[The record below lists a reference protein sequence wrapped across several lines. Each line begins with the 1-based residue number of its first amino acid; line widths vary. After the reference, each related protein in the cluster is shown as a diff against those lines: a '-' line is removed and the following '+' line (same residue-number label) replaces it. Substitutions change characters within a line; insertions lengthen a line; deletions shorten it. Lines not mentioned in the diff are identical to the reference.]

1 MSVHQEWLKQIE
13 KIKEQAFSVT
23 GKKLQLPPPS
33 NDELQIEYLEV
44 VPGQKMVAKIPFQQK
59 FTNPAGTYQ
68 GGFIAAGMDE
78 VFGPLSYITVN
89 TFCMTLS
96 LNLTYLKA
104 FTANVP
110 YVIISAEVLKKTT
123 NFVFMRGEVRTPEG
137 DIICIGES
145 HVAVPATK
153 A

>member
-1 MSVHQEWLKQIE
+1 MSVHDEWLKQIE
-13 KIKEQAFSVT
+13 IIKEQAFSVT

-33 NDELQIEYLEV
+33 NDELQIEYLEIA
-44 VPGQKMVAKIPFQQK
+44 PGKKMVAKIPFQHK

-68 GGFIAAGMDE
+68 GGFLSAAMDE
-78 VFGPLSYITVN
+78 VFGPLAYITVN

-104 FTANVP
+104 FTSNIP
-110 YVIISAEVLKKTT
+110 HVIITAEVLKKTN

-137 DIICIGES
+137 DLICIGES
-145 HVAVPATK
+145 HVAVPPAK
-153 A
+153 G